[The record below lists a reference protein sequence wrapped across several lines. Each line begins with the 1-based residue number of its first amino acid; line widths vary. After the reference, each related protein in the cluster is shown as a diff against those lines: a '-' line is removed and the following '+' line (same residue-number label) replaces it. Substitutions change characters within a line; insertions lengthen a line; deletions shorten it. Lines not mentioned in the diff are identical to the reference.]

1 MVDVWKIWQTLQLI
15 VVVLAAKTLVS
26 IEFIVGTII
35 TRFPKDAKISIIL
48 TAAIYFTCYNTLQCC
63 FGMTFLLGK
72 RSSRC
77 INVDGQEIEVVE
89 RFCYLGNMITPGR
102 SWEAPTITWSGK
114 FKEMLVLFSLK
125 YLSLQTRG
133 KLFALMF

>member
-15 VVVLAAKTLVS
+15 VVMLAAKMLVS

-35 TRFPKDAKISIIL
+35 TRFPKDAKIFIIL
-48 TAAIYFTCYNTLQCC
+48 TATVCFTCYTTLQCC
-63 FGMTFLLGK
+63 FGMAFLLGK

-77 INVDGQEIEVVE
+77 INVDGQEIEVVK
-89 RFCYLGNMITPGR
+89 RFCYLGNMIIPGR
-102 SWEAPTITWSGK
+102 SWEAATITWWGK
-114 FKEMLVLFSLK
+114 FKEILVLFSLE

-133 KLFALMF
+133 KPFALMF